1 MKNVGFVGL
10 GAMGAPMAA
19 NILAGG
25 HRLAVGVHRSRAAA
39 EGLAARGAALCGT
52 WREVGE
58 KSDVVFTVVPNTP
71 EVEEVIAGRDG
82 LAEGL
87 KPGSVIFEMSTIDL
101 TASRA
106 LAERLAPRGITL
118 LDAPISGG
126 VAGAKNG
133 SLAIMIGGDK
143 AAVEKHRD
151 LLDLLGKTI
160 VYCGGNG
167 LGLAAKLANNLIV
180 CAEMTAISEAFAL
193 AAKAGI
199 NTQELYDVLHGATAD
214 SKMLNA
220 KAPMLLN
227 DSYAPGFKLSLA
239 AKDLGVITAVAK
251 KLGTPA
257 LVTSLVEQVY
267 RLCLDE
273 HSDKDTAAVA
283 LLYQKL
289 AKVSFKARGK
299 A

>member
-19 NILAGG
+19 NILAAG
-25 HRLAVGVHRSRAAA
+25 HRLVVGVHRSRAAA
-39 EGLAARGAALCGT
+39 DELAAKGAAVCRS

-71 EVEEVIAGRDG
+71 DVEEVVLGRDG

-87 KPGSVIFEMSTIDL
+87 KAGAVIFEMSTIDL
-101 TASRA
+101 TASRGF
-106 LAERLAPRGITL
+106 AEKLAPKGITL

-126 VAGAKNG
+126 VAGAKSG
-133 SLAIMIGGDK
+133 SLAIMVGGDK
-143 AAVEKHRD
+143 DAFEKHRD
-151 LLDLLGKTI
+151 LLGLLGKTI

-180 CAEMTAISEAFAL
+180 CAEMAAISEAFAL

-199 NTQELYDVLHGATAD
+199 NTQDLYDVLHGATAD
-214 SKMLNA
+214 SRMLNA
-220 KAPMLLN
+220 KAPMLLGG
-227 DSYAPGFKLSLA
+227 SYAPGFKLSLA
-239 AKDLGVITAVAK
+239 AKDLGVITTVAK

-267 RLCLDE
+267 RLAVDE
-273 HSDKDTAAVA
+273 HGDKDTAAVA

-289 AKVSFKARGK
+289 AGVSFKAGGK
-299 A
+299 R